1 VQAAIANLP
10 HRELSSMSGV
20 ARETVTRVLT
30 KIQAAGP
37 IDRHQEHILILDIA
51 ALAASIV

>member
-1 VQAAIANLP
+1 MQAAIANLP